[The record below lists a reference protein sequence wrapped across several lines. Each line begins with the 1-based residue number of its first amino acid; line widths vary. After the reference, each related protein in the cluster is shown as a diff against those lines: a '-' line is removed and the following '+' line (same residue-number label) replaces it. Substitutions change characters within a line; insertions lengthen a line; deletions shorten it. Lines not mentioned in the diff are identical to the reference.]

1 MVAVR
6 ARGIATRQKFIDAAV
21 ELFDEVG
28 YGITGLN
35 DIADRAGVAR
45 GVFYY
50 YFPSKESV
58 AAAIFEQADDVVS
71 DALVA
76 VSAAA
81 PSPLERL
88 IRFTF
93 VVADLTQNHK
103 LVRVGNRLR
112 QSLTQVS
119 PAAHDTFDL
128 QRRVILV
135 AVTRKAIAA
144 GELLDDVDPDALGH
158 SILIGLLGARLLSDA
173 TGEDVAMRLGQV
185 WTTILRGAAAP
196 ESREHYRGL
205 VETLCSGGSR

>member
-1 MVAVR
+1 MAVR

-21 ELFDEVG
+21 ELFDDVG
-28 YGITGLN
+28 YGSTGLN
-35 DIADRAGVAR
+35 DIADRAGIVR
-45 GVFYY
+45 GAFYY
-50 YFPSKESV
+50 YFPTKESV
-58 AAAIFEQADDVVS
+58 AAAIFQQADAVV
-71 DALVA
+71 DEALVA
-76 VSAAA
+76 VSRSS

-103 LVRVGNRLR
+103 LVRVGNLLR

-119 PAAHDTFDL
+119 PAAHDTFDPR
-128 QRRVILV
+128 RRVILV
-135 AVTRKAIAA
+135 EVTRKAIAA

-196 ESREHYRGL
+196 ESRAHYHGL